1 MDMETFF
8 QLTDTSLKMGFG
20 AIIAAFCGWLIMR
33 RSAHLQSNNLRE
45 NRRLQ
50 LLEEVASQVGIVTH
64 IFAKYSSLAVES
76 IQFGERW
83 PTQRRQELDAINI
96 ELVNE
101 FKKLA
106 DAEAKLLMLG
116 EKNLERSLRLYG
128 ARIAVFRK
136 QVYVGR
142 QDITPEQ
149 ITALKSSI
157 HQIRE
162 QFYDML
168 SRKYDRLLANA

>member
-1 MDMETFF
+1 MDMETLL
-8 QLTDTSLKMGFG
+8 QLTDTSLKMGVG
-20 AIIAAFCGWLIMR
+20 AVIAAACGWWMMR
-33 RSAHLQSNNLRE
+33 RQNNAQFDNLRE

-50 LLEEVASQVGIVTH
+50 ILEEVSTRVGMVSH
-64 IFAKYSSLAVES
+64 CFAKYSSLVVES

-83 PTQRRQELDAINI
+83 PLPRRQELEAVNT

-101 FKKLA
+101 FRKLA
-106 DAEAKLLMLG
+106 DAESRLLMLG
-116 EKNLERSLRLYG
+116 EKHLERTLRLYG
-128 ARIAVFRK
+128 ARIAVYRK

-142 QDITPEQ
+142 QDITPEE
-149 ITALKSSI
+149 ITSLKAAV
-157 HQIRE
+157 HQVRE